1 MFASPLSSRLDPAAR
16 LVVLAGIA
24 VAGRGAIG
32 WRPSRNPNRRP
43 VVGGV
48 AAADVAAAGG
58 LAVWAVARAGAAR
71 AVLGLAAIQVGAF
84 AVVRAVAL
92 LTAAGRRW
100 RLGPTSRAWR
110 GDRTLPPC
118 RSRVPSR
125 PSRAGH
131 LGGMTMPDL
140 PDAADFVAL
149 AAEFEKEGQ
158 YNAAK
163 LARAAAAALLTR
175 RAHRRE
181 APTDPAD
188 QADWLDD
195 AAGRLDDT
203 HLSALAG
210 PMRNAAAAL
219 RAGRVA
225 LIDEAPDPYVCRIC
239 GEVRCEPFTERCP
252 HCGRWPS
259 TAERI
264 RPIYWL
270 RESKPTEAV
279 ERLRRAPETVA
290 RLLGDGTDPALRE
303 PGPDGGW
310 SAHQVLEHL
319 HNAQMLFRGRI
330 DQLIAGGDPEL
341 ASVMVWTME
350 ETEVDT
356 AGLLGAYAE
365 LRAEIVGILSGIP
378 AETWQH
384 TGRHEEWGR
393 VTLAEQAS
401 YFANH
406 EPTHL
411 AQLADAARR

>member
-1 MFASPLSSRLDPAAR
+1 
-16 LVVLAGIA
+16 
-24 VAGRGAIG
+24 
-32 WRPSRNPNRRP
+32 
-43 VVGGV
+43 
-48 AAADVAAAGG
+48 
-58 LAVWAVARAGAAR
+58 
-71 AVLGLAAIQVGAF
+71 
-84 AVVRAVAL
+84 
-92 LTAAGRRW
+92 
-100 RLGPTSRAWR
+100 
-110 GDRTLPPC
+110 
-118 RSRVPSR
+118 
-125 PSRAGH
+125 
-131 LGGMTMPDL
+131 MPDL

-149 AAEFEKEGQ
+149 AAELEKEGQ

-163 LARAAAAALLTR
+163 LLRAAATGLLTR
-175 RAHRRE
+175 RAHGRE
-181 APTDPAD
+181 APSDPAA

-195 AAGRLDDT
+195 AAGRTAGT
-203 HLSALAG
+203 HLSELAA
-210 PMRNAAAAL
+210 PMQAAAAAL

-239 GEVRCEPFTERCP
+239 GELLLEPFTDRCP
-252 HCGRWPS
+252 HCGRWPT

-270 RESKPTEAV
+270 RESKPAEAV
-279 ERLRRAPETVA
+279 ERLRRASETVA
-290 RLLGDGTDPALRE
+290 RLLGDTSDPALRE

-319 HNAQMLFRGRI
+319 HNAQMVFRGRI

-341 ASVMVWTME
+341 ASVMVWTMDE
-350 ETEVDT
+350 AEVDT
-356 AGLLGAYAE
+356 AGLLGAYTE
-365 LRAEIVGILSGIP
+365 LRAEIVGILSGLS
-378 AETWQH
+378 AGTWQH